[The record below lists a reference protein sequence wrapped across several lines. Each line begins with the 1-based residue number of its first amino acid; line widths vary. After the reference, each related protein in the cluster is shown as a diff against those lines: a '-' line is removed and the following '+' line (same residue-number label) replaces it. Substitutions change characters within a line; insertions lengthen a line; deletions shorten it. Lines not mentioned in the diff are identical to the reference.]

1 MVAKSNKNRV
11 VAYATGAPLFL
22 LPKFASERHSQVKL
36 GQSNR
41 KVNANK
47 WIILLYFYKSSNRK
61 WWVPD
66 FSRVQMKWEA
76 KEACYQN

>member
-47 WIILLYFYKSSNRK
+47 
-61 WWVPD
+61 
-66 FSRVQMKWEA
+66 
-76 KEACYQN
+76 